1 MGAERLEAARRR
13 QGGWLDVRGTA
24 VEVLEFALIVLACVI
39 VSSVAGRIV
48 RKVALPLV
56 QIAVGFAAAL
66 VAPAVVEV
74 QMPSDL
80 FLVLFIAP
88 LLFDEARRSDRR
100 QLWQHKGAIA
110 SLAVGLVLATVVVA
124 GFSLHLI
131 MPVISL
137 PAALACAA
145 ALAPTD
151 AAAVSAMGCQVSL
164 QPRQRTLL
172 SGESLVNDASGVVA
186 FQFAIAAA
194 VTGAFSAMSAGED
207 FLVMFFGGIG
217 VGAVLGLLALGT
229 MRVLRHFGYEDT
241 TIHVLYEVFTPFVV
255 YLLAERLGVSGILA
269 VVAAGL
275 VMAER
280 APRLMSASAAKQ
292 QLVSDNF
299 WRIIEFLINGIVFVM
314 LGMQLPLAMTPGVAE
329 LYAVPHLLAAVL
341 ALTALIMACRLLWL
355 WVMELLHVRR
365 AHGMRLGRKMAGA
378 LRNALVMTLAGP
390 KGAVTL
396 SVIFTIPFMVE
407 NDAPFPARGLIIFLT
422 AGVILAT
429 LLLANFLLPML
440 APKKRNSTE
449 EEELQQATVKV
460 LEVTL
465 QELHRRLDEG
475 EPAEYVPAMRRTAA
489 RYQTRLVRQ
498 REAGGDCGKQLAELS
513 QQCLQVQQRRA
524 DELQGAEDNQLSV
537 GDSLPYYAALRG
549 IRASVGYVGQAVNVG
564 ARFHSLHGW
573 ARLLWRRTKPFEVL
587 DDQAAQVYYDSCLFA
602 IELEHA
608 AIAYLRDVA
617 AKQPGS
623 ARAAQVLLASH
634 QAALNSLWGRI
645 NYGQEVPQDTGT
657 LPFELRP
664 HQDLP
669 EGMRPLFNDQLAM
682 ARRYANAVDS
692 NALIVE
698 LDAVRHLEEAGEISE
713 SVARQLRQ
721 RVYAL
726 QAALEPSPS

>member
-1 MGAERLEAARRR
+1 M
-13 QGGWLDVRGTA
+13 
-24 VEVLEFALIVLACVI
+24 EVLEFALIVLACVI
-39 VSSVAGRIV
+39 VSSVAGRVV

-56 QIAVGFAAAL
+56 QIAVGFVAAL
-66 VAPAVVEV
+66 AAPAVVEV

-100 QLWQHKGAIA
+100 QLWQHKGSIA
-110 SLAVGLVLATVVVA
+110 SLAVGLVLATVVVV
-124 GFSLHLI
+124 GFALHLI
-131 MPVISL
+131 TPAISL

-151 AAAVSAMGCQVSL
+151 AAAVSAMGGQVSL
-164 QPRQRTLL
+164 HPRQRTLL

-194 VTGAFSAMSAGED
+194 VTGAVSAVDAGED

-217 VGAVLGLLALGT
+217 AGAVLGLVALGT
-229 MRVLRHFGYEDT
+229 MRLLRHFGYEDT

-280 APRLMSASAAKQ
+280 APRLVSASAAKQ

-299 WRIIEFLINGIVFVM
+299 WRIIVFLINGIVFVM

-329 LYAVPHLLAAVL
+329 LYSVPHLLVTVL
-341 ALTALIMACRLLWL
+341 ALTALIMACRFLWL
-355 WVMELLHVRR
+355 AVMELLHVRR
-365 AHGMRLGRKMAGA
+365 AHGVRLGLKLASA
-378 LRNALVMTLAGP
+378 FKNALIMTLAGP

-407 NDAPFPARGLIIFLT
+407 NDTPFPARGLIIFLT

-429 LLLANFLLPML
+429 LLLANFLLPLL
-440 APKKRNSTE
+440 APKKRNATE

-460 LEVTL
+460 LEATL

-475 EPAEYVPAMRRTAA
+475 DPPEYVPAMRRTAA

-513 QQCLQVQQRRA
+513 QQCLQVQQQRA
-524 DELQGAEDNQLSV
+524 DELQGAQDNRLSV
-537 GDSLPYYAALRG
+537 GESLPYYAALRS

-564 ARFHSLHGW
+564 ARFHNLHGW
-573 ARLLWRRTKPFEVL
+573 ARLLWRRTKPVEVL

-617 AKQPGS
+617 AQQPDR

-645 NYGQEVPQDTGT
+645 NYGQEVQQDTGT
-657 LPFELRP
+657 LPLELGP

-669 EGMRPLFNDQLAM
+669 EGMRPLFNDQLAK

-721 RVYAL
+721 RVYTL
-726 QAALEPSPS
+726 QAALDPTPE